1 MVAENYENIIKETDA
16 AYYID
21 FGDDI
26 KCWLPKS
33 QVELDRVSKTVEIPE
48 WLHKQN
54 FPQ

>member
-1 MVAENYENIIKETDA
+1 MIAENYESILHETDS

-33 QVELDRVSKTVEIPE
+33 QIEIDKICKTVEMPE
-48 WLHKQN
+48 WLHSKN
-54 FPQ
+54 FPS